1 MMSRMKDSYAALL
14 GWRRGLIRNSDAGE
28 LLELFL
34 VAAVCAVLGI
44 RAFLAAAGYPQI
56 GGSGLH
62 IAHMLWGGGFMMI
75 ALILLF
81 SFLSRSLDRVAAVLG
96 GVGFGA
102 FIDELG
108 KFITSDNDYF
118 YAPTIGLIYVIF
130 ISIFLVLRTVR
141 RARVLQP
148 SDALANALNQIQ
160 GSIATPFDTKKKA
173 HILALLNQA
182 DPSHPLLP
190 HLRAFIEEAEP
201 SRDDPAHFYFRL
213 KDWTMETYRRLV
225 RRRRFAVIFPALI
238 LTWAISEAV
247 ALVYLVYGISGEAI
261 IDNLNWTHYAQ
272 AVSSSVTILCIAI
285 GIKAWASNRAR
296 SYRWYIRGV
305 LVSIFITQVFVFF
318 HSQLAAITGLAI
330 NVLTYATLDFVSTLE
345 AGAERPT
352 QAPG

>member
-1 MMSRMKDSYAALL
+1 MPHIQESRPKNQKTGRSPPC
-14 GWRRGLIRNSDAGE
+14 SE
-28 LLELFL
+28 
-34 VAAVCAVLGI
+34 
-44 RAFLAAAGYPQI
+44 YP
-56 GGSGLH
+56 
-62 IAHMLWGGGFMMI
+62 
-75 ALILLF
+75 
-81 SFLSRSLDRVAAVLG
+81 
-96 GVGFGA
+96 
-102 FIDELG
+102 
-108 KFITSDNDYF
+108 
-118 YAPTIGLIYVIF
+118 YVIF

-225 RRRRFAVIFPALI
+225 RRRRFAVILPALI

-247 ALVYLVYGISGEAI
+247 ALLYLVYGISGEGI
-261 IDNLNWTHYAQ
+261 IDNLNWTHYAH

-318 HSQLAAITGLAI
+318 HSQLAAITGLAV

-345 AGAERPT
+345 AGAESPT

>member
-1 MMSRMKDSYAALL
+1 MMLRMKDSYAALL

-81 SFLSRSLDRVAAVLG
+81 SFLSRSLDRVAAVSG

-148 SDALANALNQIQ
+148 GDALANALNQIQ
-160 GSIATPFDTKKKA
+160 GSIATPFDTKKKPTFWPRSIRLIRA
-173 HILALLNQA
+173 I
-182 DPSHPLLP
+182 PYYPTYGPLL
-190 HLRAFIEEAEP
+190 RE
-201 SRDDPAHFYFRL
+201 RNPA
-213 KDWTMETYRRLV
+213 
-225 RRRRFAVIFPALI
+225 
-238 LTWAISEAV
+238 
-247 ALVYLVYGISGEAI
+247 
-261 IDNLNWTHYAQ
+261 
-272 AVSSSVTILCIAI
+272 
-285 GIKAWASNRAR
+285 
-296 SYRWYIRGV
+296 
-305 LVSIFITQVFVFF
+305 
-318 HSQLAAITGLAI
+318 
-330 NVLTYATLDFVSTLE
+330 ATT
-345 AGAERPT
+345 RPT
-352 QAPG
+352 FTFDLKIGRWRPIGV